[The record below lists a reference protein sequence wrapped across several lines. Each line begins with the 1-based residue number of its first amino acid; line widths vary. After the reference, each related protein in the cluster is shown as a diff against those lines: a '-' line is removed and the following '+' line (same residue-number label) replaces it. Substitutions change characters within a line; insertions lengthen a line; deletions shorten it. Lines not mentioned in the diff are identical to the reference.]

1 MKKRYFLLLFFIL
14 LLPLSSCST
23 KKTVK
28 NWNQGDVII
37 CPHCG
42 REHILPEK
50 LGK

>member
-1 MKKRYFLLLFFIL
+1 MKKRLIL
-14 LLPLSSCST
+14 LLLLILLPAFSSCSSKKIT
-23 KKTVK
+23 KS
-28 NWNQGDVII
+28 WNQGDVVI